1 MKTVVLFD
9 IADQGFTFYTE
20 KEWEE
25 ELEGWR
31 EELKEDLMMEW
42 RQELKDDPMAEWRQE
57 FVDDMNIDDLVEAI
71 GGEEYFWDFIK

>member
-20 KEWEE
+20 KEWEQ

-31 EELKEDLMMEW
+31 
-42 RQELKDDPMAEWRQE
+42 QELRDDPMMDE

-71 GGEEYFWDFIK
+71 GGEEYFWDYIK

>member
-20 KEWEE
+20 KEWEQ

-31 EELKEDLMMEW
+31 QELKEDPMM
-42 RQELKDDPMAEWRQE
+42 DE